1 MKNKIFKNME
11 WLILL
16 SAILLCIVG
25 FVALYSA
32 TQDDDFGYLKKQIIW
47 FAVSIVIMF
56 LVAMVDYE
64 IWVKLSPIFYGISI
78 ILLIAVLFTKEIN
91 GASSWFNIGNFFS
104 LQPAEFAKVAI
115 ILFTTSVIVK
125 IQESGKNEINVF
137 WKLGIIVFTII
148 APVFL
153 IILQPDYGTA
163 AAYFVALVLMLF
175 VAGIDKKYIIV
186 SFLVLAVSLPLLY
199 FFVLPEHAKKRIDVF
214 LNPESDPRGAGYN
227 VLQSKIA
234 IGAGELTRNGNF
246 KWKPNSTWVFIS

>member
-1 MKNKIFKNME
+1 ME

-91 GASSWFNIGNFFS
+91 GASSWFNN
-104 LQPAEFAKVAI
+104 
-115 ILFTTSVIVK
+115 
-125 IQESGKNEINVF
+125 
-137 WKLGIIVFTII
+137 
-148 APVFL
+148 
-153 IILQPDYGTA
+153 
-163 AAYFVALVLMLF
+163 
-175 VAGIDKKYIIV
+175 
-186 SFLVLAVSLPLLY
+186 
-199 FFVLPEHAKKRIDVF
+199 
-214 LNPESDPRGAGYN
+214 
-227 VLQSKIA
+227 
-234 IGAGELTRNGNF
+234 
-246 KWKPNSTWVFIS
+246 

>member
-1 MKNKIFKNME
+1 ME

-125 IQESGKNEINVF
+125 IQESGKNEF

-163 AAYFVALVLMLF
+163 VAYFVALILMLF

-186 SFLVLAVSLPLLY
+186 AFLVLAVSLPLLY